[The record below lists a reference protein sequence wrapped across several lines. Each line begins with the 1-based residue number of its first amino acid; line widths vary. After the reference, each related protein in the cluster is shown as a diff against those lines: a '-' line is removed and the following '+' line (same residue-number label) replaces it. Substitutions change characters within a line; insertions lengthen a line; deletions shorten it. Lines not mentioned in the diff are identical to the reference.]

1 MYIGWRVV
9 AGAFVGM
16 VLANGMFTY
25 AFTVLVDPIRE
36 EFGASLEQVMY
47 GLTLGTLFGLIMGPI
62 VGALI
67 DRFSVRILMTL
78 GCVVTASGLYAISN
92 AQSIVAFS
100 WLLATTM
107 SLSLATMSTMPG
119 SAVVSR
125 WFSTSRGRALGIAS
139 IGSSFGGVLVPALL
153 TFWISLYGWRD
164 ALQMMALVTVLFVMP
179 IVWLT
184 VRNRPS
190 DLGLTVEGQSAPQDH
205 EHAVQQTGMSMLE
218 ILRTPAFWLIGLSM
232 GMVFAAFSSMLAN
245 LAPYAAGLGVGENQ
259 ISTMISILALGGVV
273 GKFVFGMAAD
283 KVNLKKGLWLAHF
296 LLCVA
301 FFILLTE
308 PVYPLM
314 VLASVF
320 FGLSTG
326 GLLPVWSAM
335 MARVF
340 GVASFGRAIGAM
352 GPVITLSILP
362 AYALVGRFFDTTGS
376 YSLGLMVFSVV
387 ILLAALLLVPLR
399 YETALHS

>member
-9 AGAFVGM
+9 AGAFFGM

-36 EFGASLEQVMY
+36 EFDASLEQVMY

-67 DRFSVRILMTL
+67 DRFSVRLLMTL
-78 GCVVTASGLYAISN
+78 GCLLTASGLFAISN
-92 AQSIVAFS
+92 AQSIGAFS
-100 WLLATTM
+100 WLLAATM
-107 SLSLATMSTMPG
+107 SLSLATMSSMPG

-125 WFSTSRGRALGIAS
+125 WFSTNRGRALGIAS

-164 ALQMMALVTVLFVMP
+164 ALQMMALVTVVFVMP
-179 IVWLT
+179 IIWLT

-190 DLGLTVEGQSAPQDH
+190 DLGLTVEDQSAPQDY
-205 EHAVQQTGMSMLE
+205 ESAVAQTGMGMLE
-218 ILRTPAFWLIGLSM
+218 ILRTPAFWFIGLSM
-232 GMVFAAFSSMLAN
+232 GLVFAAFSSMLAN
-245 LAPYAAGLGVGENQ
+245 FAPYAAGLGVGENQ

-273 GKFVFGMAAD
+273 GKFAFGMAAD
-283 KVNLKKGLWLAHF
+283 RVNLKKGLWLAHF

-301 FFILLTE
+301 FLILLTE
-308 PVYPLM
+308 PAYPLM
-314 VLASVF
+314 LLASVC

-340 GVASFGRAIGAM
+340 GVASFGRAMGAM

-362 AYALVGRFFDTTGS
+362 AYALVGRLFDTTGS

-387 ILLAALLLVPLR
+387 ILVAALLLVPLK
-399 YETALHS
+399 YEAASRS

>member
-9 AGAFVGM
+9 AGAFFGM

-36 EFGASLEQVMY
+36 EFDASLEQVMY

-62 VGALI
+62 IGALI
-67 DRFSVRILMTL
+67 DRFSVRLLMTL
-78 GCVVTASGLYAISN
+78 GCLLTASGLFAISN
-92 AQSIVAFS
+92 AQSIGAFS
-100 WLLATTM
+100 WLLAATM
-107 SLSLATMSTMPG
+107 SLSLATMSSMPG

-125 WFSTSRGRALGIAS
+125 WFSTNRGRALGIAS

-164 ALQMMALVTVLFVMP
+164 ALQMMALVTVVFVMP
-179 IVWLT
+179 IIWLT

-190 DLGLTVEGQSAPQDH
+190 DLGLTVEDQSAPQDY
-205 EHAVQQTGMSMLE
+205 ESAVAQTGMGMLE
-218 ILRTPAFWLIGLSM
+218 ILRTPAFWFIGLSM
-232 GMVFAAFSSMLAN
+232 GLVFAAFSSMLAN
-245 LAPYAAGLGVGENQ
+245 FAPYAAGLGVGENQ

-273 GKFVFGMAAD
+273 GKFAFGMAAD
-283 KVNLKKGLWLAHF
+283 RVNLKKGLWLAHF

-301 FFILLTE
+301 FLILLTE
-308 PVYPLM
+308 PAYPLM

-340 GVASFGRAIGAM
+340 GVASFGRAMGAM

-362 AYALVGRFFDTTGS
+362 AYALVGRLFDTTGS

-387 ILLAALLLVPLR
+387 ILVAALLLVPLK
-399 YETALHS
+399 YEAAPRS

>member
-9 AGAFVGM
+9 AGAFAGM

-47 GLTLGTLFGLIMGPI
+47 GLTLGTLFGLIMGPL

-78 GCVVTASGLYAISN
+78 GCLFTASGLFAISN
-92 AQSIVAFS
+92 AQSIGAFS
-100 WLLATTM
+100 WLLAVTM
-107 SLSLATMSTMPG
+107 SLSLASMSSMPG

-125 WFSTSRGRALGIAS
+125 WFSTNRGRALGIAS

-164 ALQMMALVTVLFVMP
+164 ALQMMALVTVLLVMP
-179 IVWLT
+179 IIWLT
-184 VRNRPS
+184 VRNQPS
-190 DLGLTVEGQSAPQDH
+190 DLGLTVENQPAPQDN
-205 EHAVQQTGMSMLE
+205 ESAVHHTGMSMLE
-218 ILRTPAFWLIGLSM
+218 ILRTPAFWIIGLSM

-283 KVNLKKGLWLAHF
+283 RINLRKGLWLAHF

-301 FFILLTE
+301 FLILLTE
-308 PVYPLM
+308 PTYPLM

-340 GVASFGRAIGAM
+340 GVASFGRAMGAM

-362 AYALVGRFFDTTGS
+362 AYALVGRLFDTTGS
-376 YSLGLMVFSVV
+376 YSLGLMVFSGV
-387 ILLAALLLVPLR
+387 ILLAALLLVPLK
-399 YETALHS
+399 YETASRS

>member
-9 AGAFVGM
+9 AGAFFGM

-36 EFGASLEQVMY
+36 EFDASLEQVMY

-67 DRFSVRILMTL
+67 DRFSVRLLMTL
-78 GCVVTASGLYAISN
+78 GCLLTASGLFAISN
-92 AQSIVAFS
+92 AQSIGAFS
-100 WLLATTM
+100 WLLAATM
-107 SLSLATMSTMPG
+107 SLSLATMSSMPG

-125 WFSTSRGRALGIAS
+125 WFSTNRGRALGIAS

-164 ALQMMALVTVLFVMP
+164 ALQMMALVTVVFVMP
-179 IVWLT
+179 IIWLT

-190 DLGLTVEGQSAPQDH
+190 DLGLTVEDQSAPQDY
-205 EHAVQQTGMSMLE
+205 ESAVAQTGMGMLE
-218 ILRTPAFWLIGLSM
+218 ILRTPAFWFIGLSM
-232 GMVFAAFSSMLAN
+232 GLVFAAFSSMLAN
-245 LAPYAAGLGVGENQ
+245 FAPYAAGLGVGENQ

-273 GKFVFGMAAD
+273 GKFAFGMAAD
-283 KVNLKKGLWLAHF
+283 RVNLKKGLWLAHF

-301 FFILLTE
+301 FLILLTE
-308 PVYPLM
+308 PAYPLM

-340 GVASFGRAIGAM
+340 GVASFGRAMGAM

-362 AYALVGRFFDTTGS
+362 AYALVGRLFDTTGS

-387 ILLAALLLVPLR
+387 ILVAALLLVPLK
-399 YETALHS
+399 YEAAPRS